1 MRRRLTWLAV
11 MTAAIV
17 LTGLFQASPAWAT
30 PANGFTS
37 TPLAQGQ
44 FDQFNVFNRFVL
56 PGSQVW
62 LSRQWTKGLSDGSAL
77 LNVWQP
83 GGSTGWHSH
92 PGHSLIIV
100 TSGTLTNYESDDPEC
115 KPHVYTKGMSFVDSG
130 GRHVHIIRNE
140 GTMVATN
147 IAVQLIPAGAMRR
160 IDAGAPANCPNIE

>member
-44 FDQFNVFNRFVL
+44 IDQFDVFNRFVL

-62 LSRQWTKGLSDGSAL
+62 LSRQWTKGLSDGSVL

-83 GGSTGWHSH
+83 GGSTGWHTH
-92 PGHSLIIV
+92 PGHTLIFV
-100 TSGTLTNYESDDPEC
+100 TAGTVAQYPADGSNCTPPCDSA
-115 KPHVYTKGMSFVDSG
+115 GM
-130 GRHVHIIRNE
+130 
-140 GTMVATN
+140 
-147 IAVQLIPAGAMRR
+147 
-160 IDAGAPANCPNIE
+160 